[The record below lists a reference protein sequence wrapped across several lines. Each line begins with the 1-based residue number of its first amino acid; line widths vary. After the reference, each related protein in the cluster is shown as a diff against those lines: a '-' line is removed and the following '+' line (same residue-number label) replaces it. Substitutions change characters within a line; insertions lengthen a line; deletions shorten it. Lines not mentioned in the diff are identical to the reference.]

1 MTTIRAEGLNCVVV
15 TLTTRTEPLSLSSLF
30 SFSLYIY
37 HRARASMSSV
47 SSFAAISSPP
57 SSLNRASFASR
68 LSSPF
73 PFRHNT
79 RFGVKCS
86 YAEAG
91 VKEDSN
97 SGTIDVVAD
106 VKTERVVV
114 LGGSG
119 FVGSAICKAAVSK
132 GIEAISLSR
141 ASLLLKFMGGSGD
154 VFYANWDEVLAGATA
169 VVSTLGGFGSEEQM
183 QRINGE
189 ANVVAVTAAKDF
201 GIPKFILISVHDYN
215 LPSFLLSSGYFTGK
229 RKAESEVKWCI
240 IGFSY
245 YVYDTET
252 RMVIGV
258 VLRPGFI
265 YGKRRVDGFEIPL
278 DLIGGPLE
286 RFLQATE
293 NFTKPLSSLPGSD
306 LLLAPPVSVDDVAFA
321 VINAI
326 TDDDFF
332 GIFTIEQI
340 KEAAAKVRV

>member
-141 ASLLLKFMGGSGD
+141 SGRPSYSSSWVDQVTWMSGD

-229 RKAESEVKWCI
+229 RKAESEVLSKYPT
-240 IGFSY
+240 S
-245 YVYDTET
+245 
-252 RMVIGV
+252 GV